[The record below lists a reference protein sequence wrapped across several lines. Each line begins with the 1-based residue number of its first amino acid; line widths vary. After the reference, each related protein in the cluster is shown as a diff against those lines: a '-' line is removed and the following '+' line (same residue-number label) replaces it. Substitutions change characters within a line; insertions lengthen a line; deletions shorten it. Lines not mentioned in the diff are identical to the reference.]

1 MTKNFLILFI
11 FCVYVKAEAQEG
23 WTLKHCI
30 EYGLQN
36 NRNARIYANQKI
48 AADAKAREM
57 LADYLPKASLTSML
71 DNNLKLQQNV
81 IPAGVLGP
89 NEIKVS
95 LTQKFTSNAVA
106 QLDQVLYDQSL
117 LTGLKANK
125 FNRELA
131 DLNIQQGQESII
143 YNISAAYFQLLVYR
157 QQILLLQFNSKTYER
172 QMEIY
177 RLQVEKG
184 IVLQKDLDK
193 VSVDFNNT
201 MSQIRVAESNFQL
214 AENQLKFE
222 MGYPIDDKL
231 QVDLVAAVA
240 PLVGTEDSLA
250 RFSPAARIDYRVSS
264 ANIRLLEIEQ
274 ARIKAEG
281 LPKLTGYV
289 RYGAVGFGDKLG
301 GAYDELL
308 PYSAVG
314 LKLTIPIL
322 DFYKRNARHKQ
333 AMVNRIN
340 AEERLKLSE
349 SKFSVEF
356 ENAQTKVTQARTNME
371 NDKRNMDLAESVF
384 KITDLQFQKGTTD
397 LNDWLITRNSLQSAQ
412 NNYLNAIYSYY
423 QARVDLEKAA
433 GTLKTFLNSL

>member
-1 MTKNFLILFI
+1 MLII
-11 FCVYVKAEAQEG
+11 CCIYIKAEAQEE

-48 AADAKAREM
+48 AADAKAREV
-57 LADYLPKASLTSML
+57 LADYLPKVSLTSML

-95 LTQKFTSNAVA
+95 FTQKFNSNALA

-125 FNRELA
+125 LNRELA
-131 DLNIQQGQESII
+131 DLNIQQSQESII

-157 QQILLLQFNSKTYER
+157 QQILLLQFNSKTYEQ
-172 QMEIY
+172 QMDIY
-177 RLQVEKG
+177 RLQVAKG
-184 IVLQKDLDK
+184 VVLQKDLDK

-231 QVDLVAAVA
+231 PVNLVTAIT
-240 PLVGTEDSLA
+240 PLAGQEDSLA
-250 RFSPAARIDYRVSS
+250 SFSPAARIDYKVSS
-264 ANIRLLEIEQ
+264 TNVRLLGIEQ

-281 LPKLTGYV
+281 LPKLTGYA

-333 AMVNRIN
+333 AVINRIN
-340 AEERLKLSE
+340 AEESLKLSE
-349 SKFSVEF
+349 SKFTVEF
-356 ENAQTKVTQARTNME
+356 ENARTKVTQARTNME
-371 NDKRNMDLAESVF
+371 NDKRNVDLAESVF
-384 KITDLQFQKGTTD
+384 KVTNLQFQKGTTD

-412 NNYLNAIYSYY
+412 NNYLNAMYSYY

>member
-1 MTKNFLILFI
+1 MTKSFLMLII
-11 FCVYVKAEAQEG
+11 CCIYIKAEAQEE

-48 AADAKAREM
+48 AADAKAREV
-57 LADYLPKASLTSML
+57 LADYLPKVSLTSML

-95 LTQKFTSNAVA
+95 FTQKFNSNALA

-125 FNRELA
+125 LNRELA
-131 DLNIQQGQESII
+131 DLNIQQSQESII

-157 QQILLLQFNSKTYER
+157 QQILLLQFNSKTYE
-172 QMEIY
+172 QQIDIY
-177 RLQVEKG
+177 RLQVAKG
-184 IVLQKDLDK
+184 VVLQKDLDK

-231 QVDLVAAVA
+231 PVNLVAAIA
-240 PLVGTEDSLA
+240 PLAGPDDSLA
-250 RFSPAARIDYRVSS
+250 SFSPAARIDYKVSS

-281 LPKLTGYV
+281 LPKLTGYA
-289 RYGAVGFGDKLG
+289 RYGAVGFGNKLG

-333 AMVNRIN
+333 AVINRIN
-340 AEERLKLSE
+340 AAESLKLSE
-349 SKFSVEF
+349 SKFTVEF
-356 ENAQTKVTQARTNME
+356 ENARTKVTQARTNME
-371 NDKRNMDLAESVF
+371 NDKRNVDLAESVF
-384 KITDLQFQKGTTD
+384 KVTNLQFQKGTTD

-412 NNYLNAIYSYY
+412 NNYLNAMYSYY

>member
-1 MTKNFLILFI
+1 MTKSFLMLII
-11 FCVYVKAEAQEG
+11 CCIYIKAEAQEE

-48 AADAKAREM
+48 AADAKAREV
-57 LADYLPKASLTSML
+57 LADYLPKVSLTSML

-95 LTQKFTSNAVA
+95 FTQKFNSNALA

-125 FNRELA
+125 LNRELA
-131 DLNIQQGQESII
+131 DLNIQQSQESII

-157 QQILLLQFNSKTYER
+157 QQILLLQFNSKTYEQ
-172 QMEIY
+172 QMDIY
-177 RLQVEKG
+177 RLQVAKG
-184 IVLQKDLDK
+184 VVLQKDLDK

-231 QVDLVAAVA
+231 PVNLIAAIA
-240 PLVGTEDSLA
+240 PLAGPEDSLA
-250 RFSPAARIDYRVSS
+250 SFSPAARIDYKVSS

-281 LPKLTGYV
+281 LPKLTGYA
-289 RYGAVGFGDKLG
+289 RYGAVGFGNKLG

-333 AMVNRIN
+333 AVISRIN
-340 AEERLKLSE
+340 AEESLKLSE
-349 SKFSVEF
+349 SKFTVEF
-356 ENAQTKVTQARTNME
+356 ENARTKVTQARTNME
-371 NDKRNMDLAESVF
+371 NDKRNVDLAESVF
-384 KITDLQFQKGTTD
+384 KVTNLQFQKGTTD

-412 NNYLNAIYSYY
+412 NNYLNAMYSYY

>member
-250 RFSPAARIDYRVSS
+250 GFSPATRIDYRVSS

>member
-1 MTKNFLILFI
+1 M
-11 FCVYVKAEAQEG
+11 
-23 WTLKHCI
+23 
-30 EYGLQN
+30 
-36 NRNARIYANQKI
+36 
-48 AADAKAREM
+48 
-57 LADYLPKASLTSML
+57 
-71 DNNLKLQQNV
+71 
-81 IPAGVLGP
+81 
-89 NEIKVS
+89 
-95 LTQKFTSNAVA
+95 
-106 QLDQVLYDQSL
+106 
-117 LTGLKANK
+117 TGLKANK

-131 DLNIQQGQESII
+131 DLNIQQSQESII

-157 QQILLLQFNSKTYER
+157 QQILLLEFNSKTYKQ
-172 QMEIY
+172 QMDIY
-177 RLQVEKG
+177 RLQVAKG
-184 IVLQKDLDK
+184 VVLQKDLDK

-201 MSQIRVAESNFQL
+201 MSQIRIAESNFQL

-231 QVDLVAAVA
+231 QVNLVDAIA
-240 PLVGTEDSLA
+240 PLAGREDSLL
-250 RFSPAARIDYRVSS
+250 RFSPAARIDYRISS
-264 ANIRLLEIEQ
+264 TNISLLEIEQ

-281 LPKLTGYV
+281 LPKLTGYA
-289 RYGAVGFGDKLG
+289 RYGAVGFGKKLE

-333 AMVNRIN
+333 AAVNLIN
-340 AEERLKLSE
+340 AEESLKLSE

-356 ENAQTKVTQARTNME
+356 QNAQTKVAQTRTNME

-384 KITDLQFQKGTTD
+384 KVTNLQFQKGTTD
-397 LNDWLITRNSLQSAQ
+397 LNDWLITQNSLKSAQ
-412 NNYLNAIYSYY
+412 NNYLNSIYSYY

>member
-240 PLVGTEDSLA
+240 PLVGTEGSLA
-250 RFSPAARIDYRVSS
+250 GFSPAARIDYRVSS
-264 ANIRLLEIEQ
+264 ANIRLLEIEE

>member
-1 MTKNFLILFI
+1 MTKSFLMLII
-11 FCVYVKAEAQEG
+11 CCIYIKAEAQEE

-30 EYGLQN
+30 AYGLQN
-36 NRNARIYANQKI
+36 NRNAGIYANQKI
-48 AADAKAREM
+48 AADAKAREV
-57 LADYLPKASLTSML
+57 LADYLPKVSLTSML

-95 LTQKFTSNAVA
+95 LTQKFNSNALA

-125 FNRELA
+125 LNRELA
-131 DLNIQQGQESII
+131 DLNIQQSQESII

-157 QQILLLQFNSKTYER
+157 QQILLLQFNSKTYE
-172 QMEIY
+172 QQIDIY
-177 RLQVEKG
+177 RLQVAKG
-184 IVLQKDLDK
+184 VVLQKDLDK

-231 QVDLVAAVA
+231 PVNLVAAIA
-240 PLVGTEDSLA
+240 PLAGPEDSLA
-250 RFSPAARIDYRVSS
+250 SFSPAARIDYKVSS

-281 LPKLTGYV
+281 LPKLTGYA
-289 RYGAVGFGDKLG
+289 RYGAVGFGNKLG

-333 AMVNRIN
+333 AVINRIN
-340 AEERLKLSE
+340 AEESLKLSE
-349 SKFSVEF
+349 SKFTVEF
-356 ENAQTKVTQARTNME
+356 ENARTKVTQARTNME
-371 NDKRNMDLAESVF
+371 NDKRNVDLAESVF
-384 KITDLQFQKGTTD
+384 KVTNLQFQKGTTD

-412 NNYLNAIYSYY
+412 NNYLNAMYSYY

>member
-1 MTKNFLILFI
+1 MTKIFLMLII
-11 FCVYVKAEAQEG
+11 FCICAKAEAQEG

-48 AADAKAREM
+48 AADAKAREV
-57 LADYLPKASLTSML
+57 LADYLPKVSLTSML

-81 IPAGVLGP
+81 IPAGILGP

-95 LTQKFTSNAVA
+95 LTQKFNSNVVA

-125 FNRELA
+125 LNRELA
-131 DLNIQQGQESII
+131 DLNTQQSQESII
-143 YNISAAYFQLLVYR
+143 YNISIAYFQLLVYR
-157 QQILLLQFNSKTYER
+157 QQILLLEFNSKTYER
-172 QMEIY
+172 QMDIY
-177 RLQVEKG
+177 RLQVAKG

-201 MSQIRVAESNFQL
+201 MSQIRVARSNFQL

-231 QVDLVAAVA
+231 QVNLVPAIA
-240 PLVGTEDSLA
+240 PLAGPEDSLM
-250 RFSPAARIDYRVSS
+250 RFSPAARIDYRISS
-264 ANIRLLEIEQ
+264 TNIRLLEIEQ

-281 LPKLTGYV
+281 LPKLTGYA
-289 RYGAVGFGDKLG
+289 RYGAVGFGNKLK

-308 PYSAVG
+308 PYSTVG

-322 DFYKRNARHKQ
+322 DFYKRSARHKQ
-333 AMVNRIN
+333 ASVNLVN
-340 AEERLKLSE
+340 AEEGLKLSK

-356 ENAQTKVTQARTNME
+356 QNAQTKVAQAQANME

-384 KITDLQFQKGTTD
+384 KVTNLQFQKGTTD
-397 LNDWLITRNSLQSAQ
+397 LNDWLITRNSLRSAQ
-412 NNYLNAIYSYY
+412 NNYLNSIYSYY
-423 QARVDLEKAA
+423 QSRVDLEKAA